1 MILFSY
7 LSIWMTCYLIMHS
20 SVERNHTYRVALD
33 SRTKLAAVSNRRKV
47 GFQPTEEE
55 PEDYL
60 QNNTRHF
67 ATIQKIIDPGLDVK
81 WVAFDGGVHFDSA
94 KFNSISGAQK
104 SIMRGAKI
112 LNIDL
117 SMTADEHLF
126 LTHSDN
132 SFGDIEFPTNKLPR
146 SISSMTRDEV
156 LKRNIACIPENILR
170 AWFKINTSTRYSSCS
185 EEKIASFESF
195 LQLVTAPEISFDL
208 KAPTEQLQLEQALK
222 VMETNTSSSFSVRFF
237 SEGFDVD
244 NRARKS
250 IIPPHILH
258 SLFTNGM
265 MSHIR
270 YYANA
275 PSYMA
280 CSQIINWLN
289 QEENPIL
296 NKNVVGCYVTLNDAR
311 MDETWNVFRQ
321 RHRIT
326 SNSSIPAG
334 DYRYICD
341 VPSKLKRPEIGFWGK
356 QLIECVNSG
365 FKYIH
370 FPFSISPE
378 IESRG
383 IQPGQN

>member
-1 MILFSY
+1 
-7 LSIWMTCYLIMHS
+7 
-20 SVERNHTYRVALD
+20 
-33 SRTKLAAVSNRRKV
+33 V

-208 KAPTEQLQLEQALK
+208 KAPTEQLQLEQA
-222 VMETNTSSSFSVRFF
+222 
-237 SEGFDVD
+237 
-244 NRARKS
+244 
-250 IIPPHILH
+250 
-258 SLFTNGM
+258 
-265 MSHIR
+265 
-270 YYANA
+270 
-275 PSYMA
+275 
-280 CSQIINWLN
+280 
-289 QEENPIL
+289 IL

-356 QLIECVNSG
+356 QFIECVNSG
-365 FKYIH
+365 FKFIH

-378 IESRG
+378 IEFRG